1 MEKSSFKPPLVA
13 IVGRPNVGKSTLF
26 NRFLGK
32 RVAVVHDLPGTTRDR
47 LYGEF
52 RWKDSYFQIVD
63 TGGLLP
69 GRSEGLPGKI
79 LEQARTAIAD
89 SLLCLLVVDLEEGLT
104 PLDREVA
111 ALLRKENREVVVVMN
126 KSDLKRSR
134 WRDTDF
140 FELGFKTVLPVSA
153 LHGLGIAEL
162 LEVLV
167 KELPEG
173 SRPAR
178 EERTGIAVVGRP
190 NTGKSTLV
198 NTLVGENRLVV
209 DDLPGTTRDA
219 VDIAVDREG
228 KKFLLIDTA
237 GLFKKARHHTAL
249 DRFSLSRTERG
260 ILRSEVVLLL
270 LEGGQP
276 PTRVDSR
283 FIHYALEHGKGCV
296 LGVNKWD
303 ISGNLTTRQYRET
316 LSRHFAFARFLPVV
330 FFSALRRHALG
341 ELMETCSYVADQRKS
356 WIRTPILNRVLEQA
370 QSKVSPRRRKH
381 SSFKIYYAVQA
392 GTSPPLFRLFVNNSQ
407 LLSKNYRDYLLKSL
421 RAAFGLE
428 GVPLKFKLTEKKSRR
443 GDSKK
448 SKQ

>member
-1 MEKSSFKPPLVA
+1 MEKPSFNPPLIA

-26 NRFLGK
+26 NRLLGK

-52 RWKDSYFQIVD
+52 RWQNSYFQVVD

-69 GRSEGLPGKI
+69 GRREGLPGKI
-79 LEQARTAIAD
+79 LEQAQAAIAD

-104 PLDREVA
+104 TLDREVA
-111 ALLRKENREVVVVMN
+111 SLLRRENREVVVVMN

-153 LHGLGIAEL
+153 LHGLGLAEL
-162 LEVLV
+162 LEVMV
-167 KELPEG
+167 EKLPEG
-173 SRPAR
+173 SSPPR
-178 EERTGIAVVGRP
+178 EERIGIAVVGRP

-198 NTLVGENRLVV
+198 NALLGRDRLVV
-209 DDLPGTTRDA
+209 DDIPGTTRDA
-219 VDIAVDREG
+219 VDIPVDREG
-228 KKFLLIDTA
+228 KRFLLIDTA

-260 ILRSEVVLLL
+260 IIRSEVTLLL

-283 FIHYALEHGKGCV
+283 FIHFALEHGKGCV

-303 ISGNLTTRQYRET
+303 ISANLTTKQFQEI
-316 LSRHFAFARFLPVV
+316 LSRHFSFAGFLPIV
-330 FFSALRRHALG
+330 FFSALRRHALK
-341 ELMETCSYVADQRKS
+341 ELMETCAYVAGQRS
-356 WIRTPILNRVLEQA
+356 RWIKTPILNRVLEQA
-370 QSKVSPRRRKH
+370 QQKVSPRRRKH
-381 SSFKIYYAVQA
+381 KSFKIYYAVQA
-392 GTSPPLFRLFVNNSQ
+392 GTSPPLFRLFVNSSR
-407 LLSKNYRDYLLKSL
+407 LLSKNYRDYLLNSL
-421 RAAFGLE
+421 RRAFGLE
-428 GVPLKFKLTEKKSRR
+428 GVPLKFKLTEKSRR
-443 GDSKK
+443 R
-448 SKQ
+448 